1 MVFRLLPQIYSHA
14 NQCPYR
20 RFKTIDC
27 RVRWTLDRCLS
38 VYGDHTHYR
47 CVIVEAI
54 ALVWGRNFTIDLTF
68 SLRNLATWHTANSH
82 LQKSLYFCI
91 WVYVLSQISVLRNI
105 SLIIF
110 PRAQLR
116 VYVLQGRLGS
126 SSKWSICSS
135 RLRTQLKIRAVK
147 VYVLG
152 RLGPSCK
159 SVYVLIDF
167 PQDPAFQYEYTPWG
181 PLSTQLFADKNTVYR
196 AVVPHFHN
204 PTNLVFLCVS
214 LY

>member
-1 MVFRLLPQIYSHA
+1 MRSQFYHRPHVF
-14 NQCPYR
+14 
-20 RFKTIDC
+20 
-27 RVRWTLDRCLS
+27 
-38 VYGDHTHYR
+38 
-47 CVIVEAI
+47 
-54 ALVWGRNFTIDLTF
+54 FTEF
-68 SLRNLATWHTANSH
+68 GNLAYSQFPFTKITLFLHMSICAERDQCS
-82 LQKSLYFCI
+82 KKYFPDHF
-91 WVYVLSQISVLRNI
+91 SQG
-105 SLIIF
+105 
-110 PRAQLR
+110 PAQSICLAG
-116 VYVLQGRLGS
+116 YMS

>member
-1 MVFRLLPQIYSHA
+1 MNTRSLFVGLWGSHTLSLCDCGGNCSSMRSQFYHRPHVF
-14 NQCPYR
+14 
-20 RFKTIDC
+20 
-27 RVRWTLDRCLS
+27 
-38 VYGDHTHYR
+38 
-47 CVIVEAI
+47 
-54 ALVWGRNFTIDLTF
+54 FTEF
-68 SLRNLATWHTANSH
+68 GNLA
-82 LQKSLYFCI
+82 Y
-91 WVYVLSQISVLRNI
+91 SQFPFTKITLFLHMSI
-105 SLIIF
+105 CAEPDQCSKKYF